1 MKKLMMVAACA
12 AVFCGGCRAVKV
24 ENNGEEFL
32 ADKDGNLVLVE
43 GQPVKC
49 SKGWSVWHNSHWLNS
64 EADSI
69 SASVKGRDGSEIQFG
84 MNGLK
89 SSPSEEFNKMMSTT
103 FAGFA
108 SLARLAASM
117 YSPGAASIPLTPE
130 AADPDAVAKLVD
142 AQSRAKTAEIAAR
155 ADAKV
160 KTAAATSS
168 AASTSS
174 SSSAAGDC
182 TDGSC
187 EVK

>member
-1 MKKLMMVAACA
+1 MKKLMMLAACA
-12 AVFCGGCRAVKV
+12 VVFCGGCRVVKI

-32 ADKDGNLVLVE
+32 TDKDGNLVLVN
-43 GQPVKC
+43 GAPVKR
-49 SKGWSVWHNSHWLNS
+49 SLGWSVKHNSHWLNS

-69 SASVKGRDGSEIQFG
+69 SAGVKGGDGSEIKFD
-84 MNGLK
+84 MNGMR

-117 YSPGAASIPLTPE
+117 YSPGAASIPLTAE

-155 ADAKV
+155 ADAKA
-160 KTAAATSS
+160 KTAASASS
-168 AASTSS
+168 
-174 SSSAAGDC
+174 DC
-182 TDGSC
+182 ADGSC
-187 EVK
+187 ERSKRNAANVL

>member
-1 MKKLMMVAACA
+1 MMVAACA

-32 ADKDGNLVLVE
+32 TDKDGNLMLVE

-64 EADSI
+64 EADAI

-84 MNGLK
+84 MNGMR

-117 YSPGAASIPLTPE
+117 YSPAAASIPLTPE
-130 AADPDAVAKLVD
+130 AADPDATAKLVD
-142 AQSRAKTAEIAAR
+142 AQSKAKTAEIAAR

-160 KTAAATSS
+160 KTATASSS
-168 AASTSS
+168 AASASS
-174 SSSAAGDC
+174 SASAAGDC
-182 TDGSC
+182 PDGGCS
-187 EVK
+187 EK